1 MGEKVPHELLLTTR
15 QKNKLRSAFSNNMAT
30 GIKLLKTQISK
41 TTQSCGYLGALLSS
55 INESSS
61 FIGKEYISAIRS
73 DSSSISNRCRNSKE
87 NIWFWNNDT
96 NNCFSISAFTRRK
109 KYCTI
114 KKQNKKKNLKIYT

>member
-55 INESSS
+55 INESSIKMQE
-61 FIGKEYISAIRS
+61 FE
-73 DSSSISNRCRNSKE
+73 
-87 NIWFWNNDT
+87 
-96 NNCFSISAFTRRK
+96 RK
-109 KYCTI
+109 YMV
-114 KKQNKKKNLKIYT
+114 LE